1 MVKINIEK
9 PEIIRRYAQAILA
22 VASGEGLLEQVEEE
36 MSLIKEMLTGS
47 NSLRQFLK
55 NPQITPGEK
64 QKTVMEI
71 FENKVSGVVLQQI
84 ALIILQK
91 RGDLL
96 LNIIDEL
103 FRLVAETQQ
112 KKIGRIITAIPI
124 PKTAEKRLEEVLS
137 EFMGTAIL
145 LKNSVDPSILGGFIL
160 QVDDKIIDASIQGQL
175 GRLREEILKEIA
187 LPGPRRSS
195 LCLEQA
201 ATTTSPL

>member
-1 MVKINIEK
+1 MVRTNIEK

-64 QKTVMEI
+64 QKTVMEV

-84 ALIILQK
+84 ALVILQK

-96 LNIIDEL
+96 LNIIVEL
-103 FRLVAETQQ
+103 FRLSSESRKQ
-112 KKIGRIITAIPI
+112 KIGRITTATPI
-124 PKTAEKRLEEVLS
+124 PETVEKKLEEVLS

-160 QVDDKIIDASIQGQL
+160 QIDDKIVNASIQGQL
-175 GRLREEILKEIA
+175 GRLREEISREIA
-187 LPGPRRSS
+187 MPGPRRSPLS
-195 LCLEQA
+195 LEPA
-201 ATTTSPL
+201 EAKISPL